1 MLTDSQGR
9 PVRIG
14 ARLGGGGEGE
24 VHAVEPPEDGRTTPG
39 SPAAA
44 KLYAGP
50 ERTAERRAKL
60 EVMIASAPEDPTR
73 ALGHATLAW
82 PKELLFED
90 GRTFAGFLM
99 PRVEPG
105 SPKLIRFIHPS
116 LYPDLFSWR
125 HQIEIAA
132 NLAAGLSSLHAAGY
146 VVGDLKGE
154 NVHVTPSCLVTFV
167 DCDSIQ
173 LRDARTGRVFR
184 CPKGTPE
191 YTAPELQGLDF
202 HTVDRTESSDAFAL
216 AVMICQLLLA
226 GTHPFAGGS
235 GQTREENIARGDTFL
250 LGGRPPRTA
259 PPVTVIP
266 PEVRALLVEC
276 FRQKAGGR
284 PRVGELATA
293 LAASR
298 EHLVLCNRKPDHHAY
313 GDHLAACPW
322 CEYESRVGIDPY
334 GPKPKPV
341 PPPKTQSPAVLWGG
355 APSSAGS
362 APPPVPRRWTPSA
375 RTLRI
380 GALAAV
386 LAAVFVAT
394 RVPPKRPGGEPVPD
408 EPTAAEIRAAPSG
421 GSKAHSRKARV
432 QTGQPIDGGAVLTDP
447 PEGIQSAVLRDAALA
462 ELIFARVGRFQL
474 SAYETTN
481 GAYARC
487 VEAQACRPPLAPADL
502 SDPERRFHP
511 VAGVSRG
518 DAETFCRWIG
528 GRLPSETEWNAAAQ
542 REKKK
547 ASPAGSALA
556 PAVRVAPVASQP
568 ANPLGI
574 YDLAGNVREW
584 VAGGQGIVRGGAWDQ
599 PRDQVRDAAREVIPV
614 GSRTPSVGFRCAR

>member
-14 ARLGGGGEGE
+14 PRLGGGGEGE
-24 VHAVEPPEDGRTTPG
+24 VHAVEG
-39 SPAAA
+39 SLDAA

-132 NLAAGLSSLHAAGY
+132 NLAAGLASLHAAGY

-154 NVHVTPSCLVTFV
+154 NVHVTPRCLVTFV

-173 LRDARTGRVFR
+173 LRDVRSGRLFR

-202 HTVDRTESSDAFAL
+202 HAVERTESSDAFAL

-266 PEVRALLVEC
+266 PDVRALLADC

-284 PRVGELATA
+284 PRVRELADS
-293 LAASR
+293 LARSR
-298 EHLVLCNRKPDHHAY
+298 QRLVLCSRKPDHHAH

-322 CEYESRVGIDPY
+322 CEYERRVGIDPY
-334 GPKPKPV
+334 GPKPTPA
-341 PPPKTQSPAVLWGG
+341 PPPPAPRTPTVSWGSG
-355 APSSAGS
+355 MPASA
-362 APPPVPRRWTPSA
+362 APPPVRRRKPSP
-375 RTLRI
+375 RTLRVA
-380 GALAAV
+380 ALTAV

-394 RVPPKRPGGEPVPD
+394 RVPPKRPGGAPAPEASSASEVRL
-408 EPTAAEIRAAPSG
+408 AAVG
-421 GSKAHSRKARV
+421 GSKAPLPRVGTGRSRE
-432 QTGQPIDGGAVLTDP
+432 GGSLPPVP
-447 PEGIQSAVLRDAALA
+447 PEGVQAAVLRDAALA
-462 ELIFARVGRFQL
+462 ELIFAPVGRFEL
-474 SAYETTN
+474 SAFETTN
-481 GAYARC
+481 GAYTRC
-487 VEAQACRPPLAPADL
+487 VTAKACRPPASQGDL
-502 SDPERRFHP
+502 KSPDKRFYP
-511 VAGVSRG
+511 VAWVSLE

-528 GRLPSETEWNAAAQ
+528 GRLPSEAEWNAAALIE
-542 REKKK
+542 RK
-547 ASPAGSALA
+547 AGA
-556 PAVRVAPVASQP
+556 PEPGNARGEAHADRWIGLAPVASLP
-568 ANPLGI
+568 ANSLGV
-574 YDLAGNVREW
+574 YDLTGNVKEW
-584 VAGGQGIVRGGAWDQ
+584 VAGGPRGQGIVRGGAWDQ
-599 PRDQVRDAAREVIPV
+599 PREQVRAAAREILPARA
-614 GSRTPSVGFRCAR
+614 RTPSVGFRCAR